1 MKRRWGNEPEVE
13 NWIGGTT
20 FISCHAVRPCSII
33 LTAECLRWA
42 AVRLVSAFC
51 VQRKAFLALHHLS
64 LHHLHLKCN
73 SSDFFH
79 DSYIPEDGW
88 TGSRTD
94 VHLCSHIYWALIW
107 NGTARVTNLIC
118 HFLHKSETDIAF
130 VLVVQMCR
138 HFALS
143 CQLPTIQRHHRLFKP
158 IKSRRSA
165 WYLTMRWYKTLNY
178 SRRFHKSAF
187 VSESLHSE
195 NQGTIQPNSVLLN
208 DSWLWKDKEK
218 EPTKAAG
225 KSDCSQSKHGCEQCR
240 IYSISTDG
248 LSRKKMHST
257 HFCKDQGLKVF
268 LSSEFR
274 CADTC
279 AGSQPSKLTTRDLF
293 SGRSSFS
300 LQ

>member
-195 NQGTIQPNSVLLN
+195 NQGYN
-208 DSWLWKDKEK
+208 
-218 EPTKAAG
+218 PTKQ
-225 KSDCSQSKHGCEQCR
+225 CSSQWQLVVERQRKGADKGCGEIRLLAKQ
-240 IYSISTDG
+240 TW
-248 LSRKKMHST
+248 MWT
-257 HFCKDQGLKVF
+257 MQ
-268 LSSEFR
+268 
-274 CADTC
+274 
-279 AGSQPSKLTTRDLF
+279 DLQYF
-293 SGRSSFS
+293 NRWIK
-300 LQ
+300 